1 MATLHLTHDD
11 QSMLD
16 GEQGGSLALAMRV
29 LVAVAKAMGA
39 EVLLD
44 ITGAH
49 IDGCLYQG
57 PVGLDFVSRIA
68 ADGGQVR
75 VPTTLNVGSLDLLH
89 PEVYRVDPVDAAAS
103 RQLMHLYESLGCR
116 PTWTCAPYHDE
127 VRPNLGEQVAW
138 AESNAI
144 VFANSV
150 LGARTHRYG
159 DFIDICAAMTG
170 RAPAAGLHLTENRR
184 GQIVFD
190 VASVSSELRASD
202 VLFPVLGH
210 VIGAASGK
218 LIPVIVGLEAA
229 TEDQLKALGAT
240 AAAAGAVGMFHAV
253 GITPEAPDLD
263 TALGG
268 EPALQC
274 IDVTSQILRRSRDEL
289 TTAKSDAVGAVSVGT
304 PHASYEEIVE
314 LVELIAGRRCAV
326 EAYVSTGRATAERA
340 ASDGLI
346 GELETAG
353 FTLVTDTCT
362 YITPIIRSP
371 GSVMTNSGKWAYYA
385 PANLGVP
392 VHFGS
397 LGEVV
402 ESAVAGRVV
411 RNEALWR

>member
-1 MATLHLTHDD
+1 MALTLTASDR
-11 QSMLD
+11 SMLN
-16 GEQGGSLALAMRV
+16 GELGESLALAMRI
-29 LVAVAKAMGA
+29 LVAVGNTMGA
-39 EVLLD
+39 DALLD

-57 PVGLDFVSRIA
+57 PVGLDFVERIA
-68 ADGGQVR
+68 ADGGTVR

-89 PEVYRVDPVDAAAS
+89 PEVYRIDPDEVAAS
-103 RQLMHLYESLGCR
+103 RRLMQTYESLGCR
-116 PTWTCAPYHDE
+116 PTWTCSPYHSE
-127 VRPNLGEQVAW
+127 ARPGFGEQVAW

-170 RAPAAGLHLTENRR
+170 RAPAAGLHIDENRR

-190 VASVSSELRASD
+190 VASVAPELRTSD
-202 VLFPVLGH
+202 VFFPVLGH
-210 VIGAASGK
+210 VIGSASGK
-218 LIPVIVGLEAA
+218 LIPVIVGLDAA

-268 EPALQC
+268 ESAPQHVE
-274 IDVTSQILRRSRDEL
+274 VTSQVLRHSRDEL
-289 TTAKSDAVGAVSVGT
+289 TTAKGDAVGAVSVGT
-304 PHASYEEIVE
+304 PHASYEEIAE
-314 LVELIAGRRCAV
+314 LVELLAGRRSAV

-340 ASDGLI
+340 ESAGLL
-346 GELETAG
+346 GALEAGG

-371 GSVMTNSGKWAYYA
+371 GAVMTNSGKWAYYA

-402 ESAVAGRVV
+402 ESAVAGRVL
-411 RNEALWR
+411 RNEALWG